1 MTSGFLPIFTN
12 LPDEP
17 ELLKRELLT
26 TLTSS
31 AFAVNCRE
39 ISIYEDTELNTGGLY
54 FNTNNRQKQRPVF
67 RTVVDLGTLPNA
79 TMESVPHNIPFTSD
93 FTVVRIYGGAT
104 DPTGLL
110 YISLPLSTIGTG
122 NRNIDII
129 LDATDILIDTGNAD
143 RSNFTRSTLVIEY
156 TKFF

>member
-67 RTVVDLGTLPNA
+67 RTVVDFGTLPNA
-79 TMESVPHNIPFTSD
+79 TTKSVEHNIPFTSD
-93 FTVVRIYGGAT
+93 FVVTRVYAAAT
-104 DPTGLL
+104 DPVGLL
-110 YISLPLSTIGTG
+110 YVPIPFVNTTAPRINITLEVNGTQV
-122 NRNIDII
+122 
-129 LDATDILIDTGNAD
+129 TIDTGNQD
-143 RSNFTRSTLVIEY
+143 RTNFTKVTVVIEY
-156 TKFF
+156 TKF